1 MTDTQPK
8 IGWLCACVPEEI
20 ILAAGLLPMRLSGAG
35 ETAAVADSY
44 IYSNLCPYVKSILAL
59 GLKGKAEH
67 LDGLV
72 FARSC
77 DGMRRM
83 CDVWRSYVDTR
94 FVYMLEVP
102 KNRDEASVEYLASQL
117 HKFARALEQEFGKEI
132 TPDSLKQAIK
142 TMNQVRRQMQR
153 IYRMQRKL
161 PLPLSGSEVFQ
172 LGLEGM
178 QADKK
183 SFIAKLK
190 KYYSDAKSVT
200 GPHGKE
206 GKARVLITGN
216 VVDRPDLFHIIEAA
230 GADVVAADVCTALR
244 YFEHPV
250 DEDSD
255 DLYLALAHRYLGKS
269 RCPRVTGLNERL
281 AEVKELVKT
290 YAVDGVIYTS
300 VKFCDQHLADAPYFM
315 AKLGN
320 EGMAVLFLEND
331 YTWGDTG
338 QLRTRVEAFIE
349 MLDNRRR

>member
-1 MTDTQPK
+1 MKDTQPK

-20 ILAAGLLPMRLSGAG
+20 ILAAGLLPMRLSGDG
-35 ETAAVADSY
+35 EAAAVADAY

-59 GLKGKAEH
+59 GLKGKAAH

-102 KNRDEASVEYLASQL
+102 KNSDEASVEYLAGQL
-117 HKFARALEQEFGKEI
+117 RKFARALEQEFGTRI
-132 TPDSLKQAIK
+132 TPASLQKAIK
-142 TMNQVRRQMQR
+142 ASNQARRQMKL
-153 IYRMQRKL
+153 IYRIQRQL
-161 PLPLSGSEVFQ
+161 PLPLPGSEVFQ

-183 SFIAKLK
+183 TFMAKLK
-190 KYYSDAKSVT
+190 RYYSDAKSLT
-200 GPHGKE
+200 GPRGKK
-206 GKARVLITGN
+206 GKARILITGN
-216 VVDRPDLFHIIEAA
+216 VVDSPDLFQIIEAA

-244 YFEHPV
+244 YFEQPV

-255 DLYLALAHRYLGKS
+255 DLYLALAHRYLGKP
-269 RCPRVTGLNERL
+269 RCPRMTGLNERL
-281 AEVKELVKT
+281 AEVKKLVKT
-290 YAVDGVIYTS
+290 YAVDGVVYTS

-315 AKLGN
+315 EKLKA
-320 EGMAVLFLEND
+320 EGVAVLFLEND
-331 YTWGDTG
+331 YTWGNTG

>member
-1 MTDTQPK
+1 MKDAQPK

-59 GLKGKAEH
+59 GLKGKTDQ
-67 LDGLV
+67 LGGLV

-77 DGMRRM
+77 DGMNRM
-83 CDVWRSYVDTR
+83 CDVWRSYVDTH

-102 KNRDEASVEYLASQL
+102 KNRDEASVEYFAIQL
-117 HKFARALEQEFGKEI
+117 RKLARALEQEFGKEI
-132 TPDSLKQAIK
+132 TPASLNQAIK
-142 TMNQVRRQMQR
+142 TTNQVRRQMQR

-161 PLPLSGSEVFQ
+161 PLPLSGSEVFR
-172 LGLEGM
+172 LGLEEM

-183 SFIAKLK
+183 PFIARSK
-190 KYYSDAKSVT
+190 KYYSDAKSAT
-200 GPHGKE
+200 GSHGKA
-206 GKARVLITGN
+206 GKTRILITGN
-216 VVDRPDLFHIIEAA
+216 VIDRTDLFHIIEAA

-244 YFEHPV
+244 YFEHPI
-250 DEDSD
+250 DEDTD
-255 DLYLALAHRYLGKS
+255 DLYLALAHRYLGKP
-269 RCPRVTGLNERL
+269 RCPRITGLNERL

-290 YAVDGVIYTS
+290 YAADGVVYTS
-300 VKFCDQHLADAPYFM
+300 VKFCDQHLADAPYFVE
-315 AKLGN
+315 KLKD
-320 EGMAVLFLEND
+320 EGVAVLFLEND
-331 YTWGDTG
+331 YTWGNTG